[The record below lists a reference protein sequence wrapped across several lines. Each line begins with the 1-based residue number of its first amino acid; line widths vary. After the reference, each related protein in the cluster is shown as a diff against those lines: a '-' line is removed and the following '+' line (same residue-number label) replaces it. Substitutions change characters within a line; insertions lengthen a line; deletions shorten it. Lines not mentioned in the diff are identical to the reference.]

1 MDAPRRLALTLT
13 LSVAALSTL
22 SACTQQRPIHV
33 IRAAAEAAYDKGDYE
48 LARLEYEQLVERYPG
63 DPTARYGL
71 GISCLKVN
79 DPMKAREQLAIAY
92 EVDPTRDEV
101 IDAYCVALYE
111 AKEQDTLMSFLRR
124 LSLERGQINDF
135 LRLGIYAAKIGNA
148 DEALSA
154 FKTAKRLDGGKSTKP
169 LIALADFYGSVNDK
183 PNQVKSLRQA
193 LSIDLRDPEVN
204 QRIRD
209 LGEIPGP
216 SFVMPVELE

>member
-1 MDAPRRLALTLT
+1 MDAYRRIGLALVLFAGS
-13 LSVAALSTL
+13 LAPIAGCQS
-22 SACTQQRPIHV
+22 QRPIHV
-33 IRAAAEAAYDKGDYE
+33 IRASAEAAYAKGDYAT
-48 LARLEYEQLVERYPG
+48 ARSEYEQLVDRYPG

-71 GISCLKVN
+71 GQTCLKLD

-92 EVDPTRDEV
+92 EVDPTRDDI

-135 LRLGIYAAKIGNA
+135 VRLGTYAAKIGNA

-154 FKTAKRLDGGKSTKP
+154 FKTAKRLDQGKSTKP
-169 LIALADFYGSVNDK
+169 LLALADFYGSVNDK
-183 PNQVKSLRQA
+183 PNQIKELRQA
-193 LSIDLRDPEVN
+193 LSIDVRDPNVN

-216 SFVMPVELE
+216 SFAMPVELD